1 MTGKKLE
8 MEKAARVTQ
17 AKLPKLKITQFNGTT
32 SDWARFENMFVTV
45 ETCTKLKLR
54 PARHELKEIIRVNSS
69 TNSLG
74 QFEIMI
80 ESLDGKAHQED
91 IELTESKLNDF
102 TTIRRPDMNQL
113 NMNPGGSYPF
123 HMILGDKMYCKIRT
137 EKMFKGNPGDRV
149 VEGPTFGGI
158 IHDGNYI
165 RANSAC
171 S

>member
-1 MTGKKLE
+1 
-8 MEKAARVTQ
+8 
-17 AKLPKLKITQFNGTT
+17 
-32 SDWARFENMFVTV
+32 MFVTV

-54 PARHELKEIIRVNSS
+54 PAGHELKEIIRVNSS
-69 TNSLG
+69 TKQSMPIL
-74 QFEIMI
+74 EIMI
-80 ESLDGKAHQED
+80 ESLDGKAQED
-91 IELTESKLNDF
+91 IELTGSKLNDF
-102 TTIRRPDMNQL
+102 ITIRRPDMNQL
-113 NMNPGGSYPF
+113 KHEFEHTKDKRFYMNLGGSYPI